1 MLVSTWPQNIIT
13 EVGFVLLGGMV
24 AVLPVYILGMVL
36 RNNEK

>member
-1 MLVSTWPQNIIT
+1 MFVSTWPQNIT

-24 AVLPVYILGMVL
+24 AVLPVYLLGMVL

>member
-1 MLVSTWPQNIIT
+1 MFVSTWSQNIIT

-24 AVLPVYILGMVL
+24 AVLPVYFLGMVL